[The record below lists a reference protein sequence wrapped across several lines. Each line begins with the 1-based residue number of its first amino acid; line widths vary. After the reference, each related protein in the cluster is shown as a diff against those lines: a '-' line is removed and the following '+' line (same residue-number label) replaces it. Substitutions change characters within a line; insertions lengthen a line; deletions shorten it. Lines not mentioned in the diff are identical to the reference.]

1 MKKDYTSSYLKN
13 YVFQVLAT
21 VIGFL
26 SLFIVVPFISENQT
40 LYGIYSVC
48 VSLSVFFNYADLGLL
63 TAGQKYAG
71 EYYAQGNKKDE
82 IRDRKS
88 VV

>member
-26 SLFIVVPFISENQT
+26 SLFIVVPFISENPQ
-40 LYGIYSVC
+40 
-48 VSLSVFFNYADLGLL
+48 
-63 TAGQKYAG
+63 
-71 EYYAQGNKKDE
+71 
-82 IRDRKS
+82 IRN
-88 VV
+88 

>member
-48 VSLSVFFNYADLGLL
+48 VSLSVFLIMQIWAC
-63 TAGQKYAG
+63 
-71 EYYAQGNKKDE
+71 
-82 IRDRKS
+82 
-88 VV
+88 